1 MIDALLF
8 TTLPVTCHTRHV
20 GPGSTFVAING
31 TKQDGVCF
39 IPQALA
45 AGATTIVV
53 EQTAQLSPETL
64 AAIEHADAKLVRVA
78 HTRQALAQLSAQAH
92 GYPAEKLSIIGITG
106 TKGKT
111 STTFITEHLLRSAG
125 YKTALLSTVKNRI
138 GTVEYPTQLTT
149 QQPDYIHAFLKKCV
163 DQGVTHVV
171 LEVAAQALSCHRVDT
186 INFDAALFL
195 NFGQEHGEFYPDPN
209 DYFAAKAQIVKQ
221 IKPSGTFIVSG
232 DDKRITELATQL
244 LGTTIRTTQCEEP
257 RRGIFDVE
265 TESVRGKPR
274 GIQLATFNTHE
285 PWSGSLAGIQFMH
298 QGASYSC
305 PALLGEFNVRNCRAA
320 LTCAQT
326 FGISTETL
334 QQALATFTGV
344 PGRLDKY
351 RLRTGATAF
360 IDYAHNP
367 LSFEQVLSTMRP
379 YSKHMIVLFGAGG
392 DRDAT
397 KRPVMGKIA
406 STYADLVI
414 LTSDNPRSEDVIT
427 ITDAIKGGIETAHSH
442 KVHVMYDRA
451 QAINYA
457 CSIATAD
464 STIML
469 LGKGPDEYQEIKG
482 VKTHFSERELLQS
495 YLM

>member
-1 MIDALLF
+1 MKDALLF

-31 TKQDGVCF
+31 TKQDGACF

-45 AGATTIVV
+45 AGATTIVI
-53 EQTAQLSPETL
+53 EQAAQLTPEIE
-64 AAIEHADAKLVRVA
+64 AAVKQADAKLVRVA
-78 HTRQALAQLSAQAH
+78 NTRQALAQLSAQAH

-209 DYFAAKAQIVKQ
+209 DYFAAKAQILSHL
-221 IKPSGTFIVSG
+221 KPAGTFIISG
-232 DDKRITELATQL
+232 DDKRIAGLATQL
-244 LGTTIRTTQCEEP
+244 LGTAIRAQ
-257 RRGIFDVE
+257 I
-265 TESVRGKPR
+265 
-274 GIQLATFNTHE
+274 FNTHE
-285 PWSGSLAGIQFMH
+285 SWSGSLAGIQFMH
-298 QGASYSC
+298 QGVSYTC

-320 LTCAQT
+320 LTCAQK
-326 FGISTETL
+326 FGIDTETL
-334 QQALATFTGV
+334 QQALATFAGV

-351 RLRTGATAF
+351 QLRTGATAF

-379 YSKHMIVLFGAGG
+379 YSNHMIVLFGAGG

-427 ITDAIKGGIETAHSH
+427 ITDAIKGGIETANSH

-469 LGKGPDEYQEIKG
+469 LGKGPDEYQEVKG

>member
-1 MIDALLF
+1 MEHNFF

-20 GPGSTFVAING
+20 GPGSTFVAIKG
-31 TKQDGVCF
+31 TKQDGTQF
-39 IPQALA
+39 IPQALE

-53 EQTAQLSPETL
+53 EENAQLSTELITL
-64 AAIEHADAKLVRVA
+64 ISAKSAQLLRVSN
-78 HTRQALAQLSAQAH
+78 TRQALAELSAKAH
-92 GYPAEKLSIIGITG
+92 GYPANKLTIIGITG

-111 STTFITEHLLRSAG
+111 STTFLTAHLLRTAG
-125 YKTALLSTVKNRI
+125 YKTALLSTVRNYI
-138 GTVEYPTQLTT
+138 GTTEYPTQLTT

-163 DQGVTHVV
+163 DEGITHVV

-186 INFDAALFL
+186 IMFDGAFFL

-209 DYFAAKAQIVKQ
+209 DYFAAKAQILQQ
-221 IKPSGTFIVSG
+221 IKPSGFFIVSG
-232 DDKRITELATQL
+232 DDARIAQL
-244 LGTTIRTTQCEEP
+244 GNSVPNLRTLQ
-257 RRGIFDVE
+257 
-265 TESVRGKPR
+265 
-274 GIQLATFNTHE
+274 FNTHE
-285 PWSGSLAGIQFMH
+285 SWTGSLAGIEFTFK
-298 QGASYSC
+298 GITYRC
-305 PALLGEFNVRNCRAA
+305 PALIGEFNVHNCRAA
-320 LTCAQT
+320 LTGAQAL
-326 FGISTETL
+326 GIDTKTL
-334 QQALATFTGV
+334 QHGLETFTGI

-351 RLRTGATAF
+351 ELSTGATAF

-367 LSFEQVLSTMRP
+367 LSFEQVLSTMRS

-406 STYADLVI
+406 SSYADVVI

-427 ITDAIKGGIETAHSH
+427 ITDAIRGGIDLPNTQ
-442 KVHVMYDRA
+442 KVQVIYDRA

-482 VKTHFSERELLQS
+482 VKTYFSERKLLQPFVK
-495 YLM
+495 